1 MSPLPLIL
9 TFSLIWGEKIF
20 GSGFDENSGF
30 RVEEYP
36 LVVVAVVET
45 TNAGSG
51 KVRRVRHFKI
61 S

>member
-1 MSPLPLIL
+1 VSPLPLIL
-9 TFSLIWGEKIF
+9 TFSLIWGETIF

-30 RVEEYP
+30 WVEEYP
-36 LVVVAVVET
+36 LEVVDVET

-51 KVRRVRHFKI
+51 KVRQVAHFKI

>member
-9 TFSLIWGEKIF
+9 TFSLIWGETVF

-30 RVEEYP
+30 WVEEYP
-36 LVVVAVVET
+36 LEVVVVET
-45 TNAGSG
+45 TNAGSE
-51 KVRRVRHFKI
+51 KVRRVRNFKI